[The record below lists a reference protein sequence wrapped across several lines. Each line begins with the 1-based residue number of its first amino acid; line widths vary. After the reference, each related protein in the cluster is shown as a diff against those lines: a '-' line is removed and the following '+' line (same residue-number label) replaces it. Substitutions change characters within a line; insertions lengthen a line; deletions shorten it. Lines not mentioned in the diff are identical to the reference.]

1 MVGVYGGLLLPLILV
16 PKVIFPFVFSKL
28 LFFQILIGLTF
39 PAYLALAWM
48 DARFRPRWVPLY
60 SAIAA
65 YFVTLSLSVVFAVD
79 PLRAWWG
86 NQERMN
92 GLFTL
97 LHFFAWFTMAIA
109 LLPTWREWRRII
121 LFEIALSGFMAVVAL
136 LQIPFPRLLLFPAGN
151 RVGGLLDNPIYM
163 AAYQIFNLF
172 FIALIWLKG
181 ASRTT
186 KWWLVAFAVLDIA
199 AFIATQ
205 SRGGLLGLAI
215 GVLVFSVSYAVM
227 VPNRKIRIGL
237 LAVVVSGVLGYGLLF
252 TFRETSLIRESP
264 LYRLTDLHATTE
276 TRFLAWKI
284 AWQGFLERPLTG
296 WGLDDFH
303 ILFNQKYNPA
313 SLRFGY
319 YETWF
324 DRSHNTV
331 MDMLSMTGIIGFVTY
346 IAMFVALFWSVVRAY
361 RRKWIDAPMA
371 SVFFALP
378 VAYFAQNLFVFDQ
391 PAGFTMSFFMYA
403 LIARA
408 TTAGFSQEGGRE
420 DGMKSSS
427 GASSIPWVVFG
438 VVQAAALLIVWRYSV
453 LPAKASYVTIAS
465 NNAFSQGMYS
475 KAYVLAK
482 TASEIPTPYLDE
494 QTFLQSRN
502 LISLVDRGEIEKVA
516 EWRAWHDLVQSV
528 TLRHLADHGRNT
540 HPHFIYARFLQSF
553 AKLVPEDA
561 ALAEAEYKKAIE
573 TSPKR
578 QQLFFSLGRLYIE
591 QGRSQEGYETFKQA
605 LDADPGVGESHWYVG
620 LALIYDL
627 NRRQEG
633 SQHIVEAMRAPAPY
647 TLKDAREAVAL
658 AQAYADVQD
667 RDGFKSLMSLLPTLP
682 NGSLQYYLD
691 IARSAE
697 LLGLLEERNLILGA
711 LSKNDPTLAA
721 RLLPLT
727 NGSVTSIEASL
738 RETESSTAIPTFIPE
753 SVSSTPVTNGSGPR
767 R

>member
-1 MVGVYGGLLLPLILV
+1 
-16 PKVIFPFVFSKL
+16 
-28 LFFQILIGLTF
+28 
-39 PAYLALAWM
+39 
-48 DARFRPRWVPLY
+48 
-60 SAIAA
+60 
-65 YFVTLSLSVVFAVD
+65 
-79 PLRAWWG
+79 
-86 NQERMN
+86 
-92 GLFTL
+92 
-97 LHFFAWFTMAIA
+97 
-109 LLPTWREWRRII
+109 
-121 LFEIALSGFMAVVAL
+121 
-136 LQIPFPRLLLFPAGN
+136 
-151 RVGGLLDNPIYM
+151 M

-186 KWWLVAFAVLDIA
+186 KWWLVVFAVLDIA

-438 VVQAAALLIVWRYSV
+438 VVQAAALLIVWRY
-453 LPAKASYVTIAS
+453 LRCCP
-465 NNAFSQGMYS
+465 
-475 KAYVLAK
+475 
-482 TASEIPTPYLDE
+482 LD
-494 QTFLQSRN
+494 
-502 LISLVDRGEIEKVA
+502 
-516 EWRAWHDLVQSV
+516 
-528 TLRHLADHGRNT
+528 
-540 HPHFIYARFLQSF
+540 
-553 AKLVPEDA
+553 
-561 ALAEAEYKKAIE
+561 
-573 TSPKR
+573 
-578 QQLFFSLGRLYIE
+578 
-591 QGRSQEGYETFKQA
+591 
-605 LDADPGVGESHWYVG
+605 
-620 LALIYDL
+620 
-627 NRRQEG
+627 
-633 SQHIVEAMRAPAPY
+633 
-647 TLKDAREAVAL
+647 
-658 AQAYADVQD
+658 
-667 RDGFKSLMSLLPTLP
+667 
-682 NGSLQYYLD
+682 
-691 IARSAE
+691 
-697 LLGLLEERNLILGA
+697 
-711 LSKNDPTLAA
+711 
-721 RLLPLT
+721 
-727 NGSVTSIEASL
+727 
-738 RETESSTAIPTFIPE
+738 
-753 SVSSTPVTNGSGPR
+753 
-767 R
+767 